1 MGPRRALQRLRGR
14 VRDESGFTL
23 IELLAVI
30 VIIGIL
36 AAIALPS
43 FLGHRDK
50 GYDADAKSNARNLV
64 SHVESCFAT
73 QQNYNLCNTSAT
85 LNPLDIDYG
94 SAVGQVEITGTTA
107 TSYEITAHSKA
118 TGGGAHN
125 FVIAKN
131 VSGVS
136 SRTCTPTGQ
145 GGCPDSGSW

>member
-1 MGPRRALQRLRGR
+1 MAAFAPRRITR
-14 VRDESGFTL
+14 EENGFTM

-64 SHVESCFAT
+64 SQVESCFAAE
-73 QQNYNLCNTSAT
+73 QNYTRCDTAPELAPLNL
-85 LNPLDIDYG
+85 DYG
-94 SAVGQVEITGTTA
+94 SSIGQVEVTA
-107 TSYEITAHSKA
+107 SAVTSYEITGHSKA
-118 TGGGAHN
+118 TGGGAHD
-125 FVIAKN
+125 FVIAKD

-136 SRTCTPTGQ
+136 ARTCTPTGQ
-145 GGCPDSGSW
+145 GGCPDSGNW